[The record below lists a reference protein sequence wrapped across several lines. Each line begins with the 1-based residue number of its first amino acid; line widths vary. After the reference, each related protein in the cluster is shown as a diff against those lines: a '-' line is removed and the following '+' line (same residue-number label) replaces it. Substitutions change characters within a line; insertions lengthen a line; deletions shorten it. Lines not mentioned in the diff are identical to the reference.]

1 MARLTRSGGVA
12 PAAAIVLVLLVASA
26 HAAFPTLIEAGAR
39 DSANPQTSMCVCV
52 DEGVN
57 TDACIAAVK
66 SYCTGASPDGRVCTF
81 FRGLINTGSK
91 QMGQLA
97 GGFLAKTCG
106 VKVPLSASACACLEV
121 GFAGAAAAAAAAAR
135 SGPCHRARFAG
146 GWVGAHA

>member
-97 GGFLAKTCG
+97 GGFLAKTCA
-106 VKVPLSASACACLEV
+106 VKVPLSSSACACLEV
-121 GFAGAAAAAAAAAR
+121 GCRRRRRRRNGVAEA
-135 SGPCHRARFAG
+135 PP
-146 GWVGAHA
+146 